1 MEEKN
6 INKLMSRFVQE
17 VKRKDGNP
25 YPPSTLVRLVSGIQQ
40 YLRENGRAAVSFFD
54 EKDATYDILRKSVDA
69 KMKTLA
75 KEGIGCR
82 IKQAQPIT
90 PEMEHLLWQNN
101 TLGRLTGESLTN
113 TVFWYSCKMFSLRA
127 ADEHRKL
134 DVSQFTIGTD
144 INGKFLRFTGRTCKN
159 WQGGLHHLKLTAKD
173 LKIYAKVEL

>member
-1 MEEKN
+1 MAV
-6 INKLMSRFVQE
+6 L
-17 VKRKDGNP
+17 
-25 YPPSTLVRLVSGIQQ
+25 L
-40 YLRENGRAAVSFFD
+40 YLFFY
-54 EKDATYDILRKSVDA
+54 EKDATYDLLRKSVDA

-101 TLGRLTGESLTN
+101 TFGRLTGESLTN
-113 TVFWYSCKMFSLRA
+113 TVFWYSCKMFALRA

-144 INGKFLRFTGRTCKN
+144 INGKFLRFTGRTCMN

-173 LKIYAKVEL
+173 LKIYAKVKLKERCAVSIFEFYLSLIPPEGPFY